1 MDKVTIIKL
10 SGKEYPIRFDC
21 MTLKEVYKKYKS
33 IKDFQMQLLGM
44 ETVGKDSSGKNQV
57 QITKLPSLRLLLF
70 LIPLMINTALDY
82 QGKERLEDEKIIK
95 RIDEKCYN
103 LAYILHE
110 EVNKCFKNDIEIT
123 ENQSD
128 SAEKTEEKLNFA
140 EILYLCKNKL
150 GYTTHEAKHIYLGE
164 YLEQYEV
171 YKKYHNIEVNRL
183 VFPEVDKKEDK
194 KQENNEEL
202 PTWYH
207 EYMASQKG

>member
-1 MDKVTIIKL
+1 MIKL
-10 SGKEYPIRFDC
+10 SGKEYPIRFDY
-21 MTLKEVYKKYKS
+21 MTLKEVYERYKS

-44 ETVGKDSSGKNQV
+44 EIVGKDSGGKNQV

-95 RIDEKCYN
+95 RIDGKCYN

-128 SAEKTEEKLNFA
+128 SADKTEEKLNFA

-164 YLEQYEV
+164 YVEQYEV
-171 YKKYHNIEVNRL
+171 YKKYHNIEINRL
-183 VFPEVDKKEDK
+183 VFPETDEKMDE
-194 KQENNEEL
+194 KQTNEEEL
-202 PTWYH
+202 PKWYH